1 MGNKARR
8 RRVVCI
14 GGGTGQSQVLR
25 GLSRHPL
32 DITAIV
38 GVTDNGG
45 HSGVLRRI
53 FGIPQVGD
61 IRNCLA
67 SLAQD
72 GNLFTQLL
80 KYRFAEGTL
89 DGTSLGNLMVVAL
102 MRMRGSLSAGMDAL
116 ARELGVPHRILPVS
130 DHSAQICAELADGR
144 EVRGEWEIMQREPR
158 SPVSRLF
165 LEPEIPCL
173 PDCAKAI
180 ARADVILFC
189 AGSLLTGIVAALLT
203 EGIRTAIR
211 VSPAL
216 KVQVCNI
223 MTQPGQTDGF
233 AASDHLETLSRHLGL
248 TPDVFIQN
256 TARPPKHLLDLYKR
270 DGSTLVKPDVNSV
283 PGLRVIGTNL
293 LEPRGLDVLT
303 LYARHGKGLL
313 AGPHYI
319 RHDPDKL
326 ALLVS
331 KIARGR

>member
-1 MGNKARR
+1 
-8 RRVVCI
+8 VVCL

-67 SLAQD
+67 SLASD
-72 GNLFTQLL
+72 SSLFTQLL
-80 KYRFAEGTL
+80 KYRFAEGSL
-89 DGTSLGNLMVVAL
+89 DGASLGNLIVCAL
-102 MRMRGSLSAGMDAL
+102 IRMRGSLSAGIDAL

-130 DHSAQICAELADGR
+130 DHSAQVCAELADGR
-144 EVRGEWEIMQREPR
+144 EVRGEWEIMQREPKTA
-158 SPVSRLF
+158 VKRLF

-173 PDCAKAI
+173 PECARAI
-180 ARADVILFC
+180 AHADLILFC
-189 AGSLLTGIVAALLT
+189 PGSLLTGTVSALLT

-233 AASDHLETLSRHLGL
+233 AASDHLEMLARHLGI
-248 TPDVFIQN
+248 TPDVFVLN
-256 TARPPKHLLDLYKR
+256 TARPPKGLLDLYRR
-270 DGSTLVKPDVNSV
+270 DGSALVRADVRSV
-283 PGLRVIGTNL
+283 RGLRVAGRNL

-319 RHDPDKL
+319 RHDPEKL
-326 ALLVS
+326 ASIVWGLL
-331 KIARGR
+331 R

>member
-1 MGNKARR
+1 MA
-8 RRVVCI
+8 CI

-25 GLSRHPL
+25 GLSRYPL

-45 HSGVLRRI
+45 HSGVLRRL

-80 KYRFAEGTL
+80 KYRFAEGAL
-89 DGTSLGNLMVVAL
+89 DGASLGNLIVCAL
-102 MRMRGSLSAGMDAL
+102 IRMRGSLSAGIDAL
-116 ARELGVPHRILPVS
+116 ARELEVPHRILPVS
-130 DHSAQICAELADGR
+130 DESAQICAELADGR
-144 EVRGEWEIMQREPR
+144 VVRGEWEIMQRER
-158 SPVSRLF
+158 RTAIARLF
-165 LEPEIPCL
+165 LEPDIPCH

-180 ARADVILFC
+180 AHADLIVFC
-189 AGSLLTGIVAALLT
+189 PGSLMTGIVSALLT
-203 EGIRTAIR
+203 QGIRTAIR

-216 KVQVCNI
+216 KVQICNI

-233 AASDHLETLSRHLGL
+233 AASDHLEALARHLGVA
-248 TPDVFIQN
+248 PDAFVLN
-256 TARPPKHLLDLYKR
+256 TARPPQELVELYRR
-270 DGSTLVKPDVNSV
+270 DGSTVVRPDVRSV
-283 PGLRVIGTNL
+283 RGLRVIARNL

-313 AGPHYI
+313 AGPHYV
-319 RHDPDKL
+319 RHDPQKL
-326 ALLVS
+326 AKIIWQLVS
-331 KIARGR
+331 ARRA